1 MDIVL
6 YSDDRALPSVLQRAL
21 GAEYII
27 RSVSREQ
34 ELPPSSAGGEV
45 AAIVLDL
52 SRVEQG
58 PAFCMWLRA
67 QTDLPI
73 LAIAQPRDVHER
85 VRLLRAGAD
94 DVVSWPFEIMELT
107 ARLRAKLRWF
117 STRQLAAHLPPGTT
131 KG

>member
-1 MDIVL
+1 MDIVV

-21 GAEYII
+21 GVEYTI
-27 RSVSREQ
+27 RSVLTDQ
-34 ELPPSSAGGEV
+34 ELPSALARGGI
-45 AAIVLDL
+45 AAVVLDL

-67 QTDLPI
+67 QTDLPT
-73 LAIAQPRDVHER
+73 LVIAHPRDVHER

-94 DVVSWPFEIMELT
+94 DVVSWPFEITELT

-117 STRQLAAHLPPGTT
+117 TTRQLAAHLPPGTT

>member
-1 MDIVL
+1 MDILL

-21 GAEYII
+21 GAEYTI
-27 RSVSREQ
+27 RSVLADQ
-34 ELPPSSAGGEV
+34 ELLIALQRGGS

-52 SRVEQG
+52 SRVEQA
-58 PAFCMWLRA
+58 PAFCLWLRA
-67 QTDLPI
+67 ETDLPM
-73 LAIAQPRDVHER
+73 LAIAHPHDAHER

-117 STRQLAAHLPPGTT
+117 NTR
-131 KG
+131 

>member
-34 ELPPSSAGGEV
+34 ELPPASAGGEV

>member
-21 GAEYII
+21 GAEYTI
-27 RSVSREQ
+27 RAISGEQ
-34 ELPPSSAGGEV
+34 ELPPALAGGGV
-45 AAIVLDL
+45 AALVLDL

-58 PAFCMWLRA
+58 PAFCLWLRA
-67 QTDLPI
+67 ETDLPVF
-73 LAIAQPRDVHER
+73 AIAHPHDVHER

-117 STRQLAAHLPPGTT
+117 NTRQLAARLPPGTT